1 MLYFT
6 LIHNLEFPCNPV
18 SSSGEDMA
26 VVTLSDMSPILS
38 MTAADY
44 MVIKITVTPCNGKL

>member
-18 SSSGEDMA
+18 SSSGEDM